1 MKRVSKCWQFMAHA
15 AGLGLEGLYRIS
27 GRKAAGQKMV
37 QDIELD
43 EEKFQFGEQD
53 DVHAVANI
61 LKQCEYRGDGAR

>member
-1 MKRVSKCWQFMAHA
+1 VNRRDVLGWIRADA

-27 GRKAAGQKMV
+27 GRKAAVQKMV

-43 EEKFQFGEQD
+43 EEKFHFGEQD

-61 LKQCEYRGDGAR
+61 LKQCKCHSVA